1 MPKKLQ
7 QYILYYR
14 HRHNNSIIKH
24 GLTYISV
31 HIFVFTSSHLPFQL
45 TSPVSNCCLFGEQ
58 KHSLSHTGLCG
69 ISHDMVSCVPGP
81 PDTPTGL
88 SSEVM
93 AAAEPPSVRV
103 SWNAV
108 SGADSYN
115 VSFTRVRG
123 SGQILCPMST
133 HSSEV
138 TSNDNTVEIEV
149 DEEEMVLYAFSTYS
163 YTVTAV
169 NDIRGSSEPS
179 SPETLTTPQIGMS

>member
-1 MPKKLQ
+1 
-7 QYILYYR
+7 
-14 HRHNNSIIKH
+14 
-24 GLTYISV
+24 
-31 HIFVFTSSHLPFQL
+31 
-45 TSPVSNCCLFGEQ
+45 
-58 KHSLSHTGLCG
+58 
-69 ISHDMVSCVPGP
+69 MVSCVSGP
-81 PDTPTGL
+81 PSTPTGL
-88 SSEVM
+88 SSTVM

-115 VSFTRVRG
+115 VSFTRVTG
-123 SGQILCPMST
+123 SGQMGLCPNPE

-138 TSNDNTVEIEV
+138 TSDVTEVEIVV

-179 SPETLTTPQIGMS
+179 SSETLTTPQIRMS